1 MRIAALPTLAAC
13 VIATNAVQADEVN
26 FAAYQRTAEDR
37 EDSCWHIRYSKCD
50 GVVRTDDLVFV
61 FPRAEFQR
69 ATVVVKQLQSAWNV
83 LREMTGINPVKTFGQ
98 RVVIGFRH
106 PSDEGGQDC
115 LPVWRFEYGSKY
127 GFTNERWPFI
137 NIPWS
142 YRKRRREPEECVT
155 IQIPHAFLAAK
166 PMRHGDMMWD
176 EGMCEFLSLPL
187 CRVVELPTVCE
198 SRYQLY
204 LSLAWYRGAVTPY
217 HDYAGSLI
225 RWSQRNKVDAAECQ
239 GAQKGSPSALGDGFR
254 VDSGTTPLEA
264 PEERSRGGGFEAVAR
279 GRVENGW
286 IGH

>member
-1 MRIAALPTLAAC
+1 VRIAALPALAVC
-13 VIATNAVQADEVN
+13 VIATTAVQADELN

-69 ATVVVKQLQSAWNV
+69 ARVVVKQIQTAWNR

-106 PSDEGGQDC
+106 PSDDGGRDC
-115 LPVWRFEYGSKY
+115 DPVWSFENGWKN
-127 GFTNERWPFI
+127 GFPNESWPFI

-142 YRKRRREPEECVT
+142 YRKRRQEPEECLT

-166 PMRHGDMMWD
+166 PLRQGGAMWA
-176 EGMCEFLSLPL
+176 EGMCDVLSLPL
-187 CRVVELPTVCE
+187 CRVVELPIVCE

-204 LSLAWYRGAVTPY
+204 LSSAWQEGILLPY
-217 HDYAGSLI
+217 QDYAGRLI
-225 RWSQRNKVDAAECQ
+225 RWSQRNKVDARNAKELKKVLPQ
-239 GAQKGSPSALGDGFR
+239 LWEMELASTLAQSLSRRAKSVPAGAGSKR
-254 VDSGTTPLEA
+254 
-264 PEERSRGGGFEAVAR
+264 
-279 GRVENGW
+279 
-286 IGH
+286 